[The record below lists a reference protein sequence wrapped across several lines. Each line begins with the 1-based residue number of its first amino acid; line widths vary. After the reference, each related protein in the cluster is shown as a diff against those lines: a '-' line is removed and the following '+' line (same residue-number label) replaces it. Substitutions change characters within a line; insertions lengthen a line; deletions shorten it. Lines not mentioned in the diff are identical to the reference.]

1 MKEYKDREAA
11 IARVASKPRRKT
23 TMKIKT
29 NNEYN
34 NNNNKTPSETN
45 RLLHN
50 LQF

>member
-23 TMKIKT
+23 TLKIKT
-29 NNEYN
+29 NNEYT
-34 NNNNKTPSETN
+34 NKITPSETN